1 MGIWFVDPQLNPGEQ
16 RLHQTIANQLL
27 GPSRTLGGRLVVTD
41 SRVVFEPNRLDRLT
55 GGRTWQTDAQAIRK
69 VTETP
74 GGKEGVRRYG
84 PAGARPQITVDLAS
98 GQAGVFVVKN
108 REALTSAIA
117 SCRANN
123 S

>member
-1 MGIWFVDPQLNPGEQ
+1 MNPGEQ
-16 RLHQTIANQLL
+16 RLHQAIANQLL

-74 GGKEGVRRYG
+74 GSKEAVRRYG
-84 PAGARPQITVDLAS
+84 PAGARPQITEPFLSWFLVGLD
-98 GQAGVFVVKN
+98 VV
-108 REALTSAIA
+108 
-117 SCRANN
+117 
-123 S
+123 